1 MSQSHAR
8 LFEKWLAAGDERT
21 FGEWLAYRRATVT
34 HRRQQAKMA
43 RHFGPLMQQASA
55 QQMALLQA
63 GMQGVPMRG
72 PLHFAPPGGLGGLF
86 GGLVG

>member
-21 FGEWLAYRRATVT
+21 FGEWLDYRRATVT
-34 HRRQQAKMA
+34 HRRQQVTQA

-55 QQMALLQA
+55 QQLARLQ
-63 GMQGVPMRG
+63 QGRLTG
-72 PLHFAPPGGLGGLF
+72 PLHYAPRGGLGGLLGGVF
-86 GGLVG
+86 G